1 MRDFTLSFQIP
12 LEPQQLVMAGGEHD
26 PLAQPF
32 KTMKAQQYEHSLF
45 HPEEPVLP
53 DVDFLLDFDDEI
65 VPTSPGKRD
74 KINSIFSA
82 NCVSGCTKRS
92 QIADRWLS

>member
-1 MRDFTLSFQIP
+1 MSNFTLSFQIP
-12 LEPQQLVMAGGEHD
+12 LEPQQLVMAGGDHD

-32 KTMKAQQYEHSLF
+32 NTMDAQQYELSLF

-53 DVDFLLDFDDEI
+53 DVDFLLGFDDEI

-74 KINSIFSA
+74 KIKEA
-82 NCVSGCTKRS
+82 P
-92 QIADRWLS
+92 

>member
-1 MRDFTLSFQIP
+1 MSNFALSFEIP

-32 KTMKAQQYEHSLF
+32 NTMDAQQYEHFLF

-53 DVDFLLDFDDEI
+53 DVDFLLGLDEKI
-65 VPTSPGKRD
+65 VPSMSAGKRD
-74 KINSIFSA
+74 KINSVFSA

-92 QIADRWLS
+92 RK